1 MSENRPRV
9 LLFEEAIGLTKF
21 ELGGKGYGLVE
32 MTRIGLPVPPG
43 INIPTYVCREYYSSG
58 RFPDGILEEVRAK
71 LRVIEERVGRR
82 FGSAEKPLLV
92 SVRSGAPYSM
102 PGMMDTILNL
112 GLNDEIVKSL
122 AEETRD
128 ERFSYDS
135 YRRLIQMFGK
145 IVLGIKDEKFDKIIE
160 EHKKKLGVKHDVE
173 IPAEEWR
180 KIIEEFKELIRH
192 ESGREFPQD
201 PWEQLK
207 MAIEAVFKSWNNP
220 RAIVYRKTYNIPENL
235 YTAVNIQ
242 MMVFG
247 NLGPDSGT
255 GVGFTRNPSTGEK
268 KLYGEYLLNA
278 QGEDVVAGIRTPKP
292 LEELK
297 NELPQVYGELLRV
310 SEILEKHFRDM
321 QDFEFTIQEG
331 KLYLLQTRNGKRTA
345 QAAVKIAVD
354 MVNEGL
360 ISKEEAI
367 SRIDPNDLN
376 QLLHPR
382 IDPNI
387 KAKPIA
393 KGLNASP
400 GAATGKVVFT
410 ADEAAELGDKGE
422 KVILVRPETKPED
435 IHGMI
440 AAKGILTSRG
450 GMTSHAAV
458 VARGMG
464 KPAVVGAEMLKI
476 DLDKEIFTVDGVQV
490 KKFDTITIDGTTG
503 HVYLGAIPTIEPEL
517 SGELQILLSWAD
529 EIRRLEV
536 RANAETPIA
545 ARKAREF
552 GAKGIGL
559 ARTERMFNAPDRLP
573 IVLELIFSET
583 EEERWNAVK
592 KLLPMFKSDF
602 KEIFREMAGYP
613 VTVRLLDLP
622 LHEFLPRI
630 EELIQEVTELR
641 VKVKSRK
648 KGYKKA
654 SRLLQEKER
663 ILKRALQLAEH
674 NPMIGHRG
682 CRLGISYPE
691 IYRIQT
697 RAIIEAALELKRE
710 GIAAHPEIMIPLVSE
725 ANELR
730 ILREIVEAEA
740 EKVFQEYGD
749 RIKLHI
755 GTMIET
761 PRAALTASEIAK
773 VADFFSFGTNDLTQM
788 TFGFSRDDAEA
799 KFMALYLGK
808 KILPNNP
815 FERIDEAG
823 VGRLVKIGTKEGK
836 EANSK
841 LEVGICGEH
850 GGDPDSIRFFEEAG
864 LDYVS
869 CSPYRVPIAR
879 LAAAQARL
887 REIAVKITV

>member
-1 MSENRPRV
+1 
-9 LLFEEAIGLTKF
+9 
-21 ELGGKGYGLVE
+21 
-32 MTRIGLPVPPG
+32 
-43 INIPTYVCREYYSSG
+43 
-58 RFPDGILEEVRAK
+58 
-71 LRVIEERVGRR
+71 
-82 FGSAEKPLLV
+82 
-92 SVRSGAPYSM
+92 
-102 PGMMDTILNL
+102 
-112 GLNDEIVKSL
+112 
-122 AEETRD
+122 
-128 ERFSYDS
+128 
-135 YRRLIQMFGK
+135 
-145 IVLGIKDEKFDKIIE
+145 
-160 EHKKKLGVKHDVE
+160 
-173 IPAEEWR
+173 
-180 KIIEEFKELIRH
+180 
-192 ESGREFPQD
+192 
-201 PWEQLK
+201 
-207 MAIEAVFKSWNNP
+207 
-220 RAIVYRKTYNIPENL
+220 
-235 YTAVNIQ
+235 
-242 MMVFG
+242 
-247 NLGPDSGT
+247 
-255 GVGFTRNPSTGEK
+255 
-268 KLYGEYLLNA
+268 
-278 QGEDVVAGIRTPKP
+278 
-292 LEELK
+292 
-297 NELPQVYGELLRV
+297 
-310 SEILEKHFRDM
+310 
-321 QDFEFTIQEG
+321 
-331 KLYLLQTRNGKRTA
+331 
-345 QAAVKIAVD
+345 
-354 MVNEGL
+354 
-360 ISKEEAI
+360 
-367 SRIDPNDLN
+367 
-376 QLLHPR
+376 
-382 IDPNI
+382 
-387 KAKPIA
+387 
-393 KGLNASP
+393 
-400 GAATGKVVFT
+400 
-410 ADEAAELGDKGE
+410 
-422 KVILVRPETKPED
+422 
-435 IHGMI
+435 
-440 AAKGILTSRG
+440 
-450 GMTSHAAV
+450 
-458 VARGMG
+458 
-464 KPAVVGAEMLKI
+464 
-476 DLDKEIFTVDGVQV
+476 
-490 KKFDTITIDGTTG
+490 
-503 HVYLGAIPTIEPEL
+503 
-517 SGELQILLSWAD
+517 
-529 EIRRLEV
+529 
-536 RANAETPIA
+536 
-545 ARKAREF
+545 
-552 GAKGIGL
+552 
-559 ARTERMFNAPDRLP
+559 
-573 IVLELIFSET
+573 
-583 EEERWNAVK
+583 
-592 KLLPMFKSDF
+592 
-602 KEIFREMAGYP
+602 MAGYP

-749 RIKLHI
+749 RIKLHV